1 MIDFK
6 GWEPGI
12 QEGAALWDE
21 EWDKFEDE
29 GMPYG
34 SLPFFFPFAFKCLM
48 LPFGSICLHLLP
60 SV

>member
-12 QEGAALWDE
+12 QEGAAVWDE

-34 SLPFFFPFAFKCLM
+34 SLPFFSPLCF
-48 LPFGSICLHLLP
+48 
-60 SV
+60 